1 MGRKLT
7 VIGVVFIICQI
18 TATAG
23 SLSNGSLAEQCAAS
37 GLSPVLFY
45 LAQFIVGILGLAIC
59 VAGRIIKKK
68 TGR

>member
-7 VIGVVFIICQI
+7 VIGVVFVLCQI

-23 SLSNGSLAEQCAAS
+23 SLGNASLAAQCAAS
-37 GLSPVLFY
+37 GLEPALFY
-45 LAQFIVGILGLAIC
+45 LAHFSVGILGLIIC
-59 VAGRIIKKK
+59 IAGRIIKKK

>member
-7 VIGVVFIICQI
+7 VIGVVFILCQI

-23 SLSNGSLAEQCAAS
+23 SLGHGSLAEQCAVS

-45 LAQFIVGILGLAIC
+45 LAHFIIGIIGLAIC
-59 VAGRIIKKK
+59 ITGRIIKKK